1 MRLCAH
7 RTQARPAE
15 RLRELV
21 ADYDFVLP
29 AELIASRPLAQRDAS
44 RMLVLHRG
52 SGQIEHRSFRNLP
65 DYLHPGDMV
74 VLNNSRVIKARLLS
88 HDRRIEL
95 LLIESLGLRKWNC
108 LVKPG
113 RKMRPGFGFLIAD
126 TTAHV
131 REILEDGSRIV
142 EFDSEP
148 DLERFGS
155 IPIPPYLHRDADA
168 EDEIR
173 YQTVFAEAAGSVA
186 APTAGLHFTP
196 ELLSRIPHTELT
208 LHVGI
213 GTFLPVKVER
223 VADHRMHSE
232 HYSVGEN
239 AARAINAAARILA
252 VGTTATRVLES
263 QPPGPVTPRSA
274 STSIFIHPPF
284 TFRRVG
290 ALLTNFH
297 LPKSTLLMLVC
308 AFAGREEVLAA
319 YAEAIRERYR
329 FFSYG
334 DCMLVV

>member
-1 MRLCAH
+1 
-7 RTQARPAE
+7 
-15 RLRELV
+15 LREFV
-21 ADYDFVLP
+21 ADYDFALP
-29 AELIASRPLAQRDAS
+29 AELIAPRPLAQRDAS
-44 RMLVLHRG
+44 RMLVLHRS

-65 DYLHPGDMV
+65 DYLQPGDIV

-113 RKMRPGFGFLIAD
+113 RKMRPGFEFLIAD

-196 ELLSRIPHTELT
+196 ELLFRIAHTQLT

-232 HYSVGEN
+232 HYSIGED

-263 QPPGPVTPRSA
+263 QPPGPIMPRSA
-274 STSIFIHPPF
+274 STNIFIHPPF

-319 YAEAIRERYR
+319 YVEAIRERYR

>member
-1 MRLCAH
+1 
-7 RTQARPAE
+7 
-15 RLRELV
+15 
-21 ADYDFVLP
+21 
-29 AELIASRPLAQRDAS
+29 
-44 RMLVLHRG
+44 MLVLHRG
-52 SGQIEHRSFRNLP
+52 SGQIEHRNFRNLP

-95 LLIESLGLRKWNC
+95 LLIESLGIRKWNC

-196 ELLSRIPHTELT
+196 ELLSRIPHTQLT

-232 HYSVGEN
+232 HYSIGED

>member
-1 MRLCAH
+1 L
-7 RTQARPAE
+7 TE
-15 RLRELV
+15 FV
-21 ADYDFVLP
+21 ADYDFGLP

-65 DYLHPGDMV
+65 EYLQPGDIV

-95 LLIESLGLRKWNC
+95 LLLESLGLRKWNC

-113 RKMRPGFGFLIAD
+113 RKMRPGFEFLIAD

-142 EFDSEP
+142 EFDSGP

-196 ELLSRIPHTELT
+196 ELLFRIPHTQLT

-263 QPPGPVTPRSA
+263 QPPGPIMPRSA
-274 STSIFIHPPF
+274 STNIFIHPPF

-308 AFAGREEVLAA
+308 AFASREEVLAA

>member
-7 RTQARPAE
+7 RTQARPTE
-15 RLRELV
+15 RLREFV
-21 ADYDFVLP
+21 ADYDFALP

-65 DYLHPGDMV
+65 DYLQPGDIV
-74 VLNNSRVIKARLLS
+74 VMDNSRVIKARLLS
-88 HDRRIEL
+88 DDRRIEL
-95 LLIESLGLRKWNC
+95 LLIESVGLRKWNC

-131 REILEDGSRIV
+131 REILEDGSRIL

-148 DLERFGS
+148 DLERFCCM
-155 IPIPPYLHRDADA
+155 PIPPYLNRDAEE
-168 EDEIR
+168 EDDFR

-196 ELLSRIPHTELT
+196 ELLSGIPHAKVT
-208 LHVGI
+208 LHVGT
-213 GTFLPVKVER
+213 GTFLPVKVEC
-223 VADHRMHSE
+223 VADHRMHPE
-232 HYSVGEN
+232 RYFIGDD
-239 AARAINAAARILA
+239 AARAINEATRVLA
-252 VGTTATRVLES
+252 VGTTTARVLES
-263 QPPGPVTPRSA
+263 QPAGPIAPRSA

-284 TFRRVG
+284 TFRHVG

-308 AFAGREEVLAA
+308 AFAGREEVLGA

-334 DCMLVV
+334 DCILVV

>member
-1 MRLCAH
+1 
-7 RTQARPAE
+7 
-15 RLRELV
+15 LRELV
-21 ADYDFVLP
+21 ADYDFALP

-52 SGQIEHRSFRNLP
+52 SGQIEHRNFRNLP

-95 LLIESLGLRKWNC
+95 LLIESLGIRKWNC

-196 ELLSRIPHTELT
+196 ELLSRIPHTQLT

>member
-1 MRLCAH
+1 LSE
-7 RTQARPAE
+7 P
-15 RLRELV
+15 V
-21 ADYDFVLP
+21 ADYDFSLP
-29 AELIASRPLAQRDAS
+29 AQLIASRPLAERDAS
-44 RMLVLHRG
+44 RMLVLDRR

-65 DYLHPGDMV
+65 DYLKPGDIV
-74 VLNNSRVIKARLLS
+74 VLNDSKVIKARLRS
-88 HDRRIEL
+88 EDRRIEL
-95 LLIESLGLRKWNC
+95 LLVEPLGLQKWNC

-113 RKMRPGFGFLIAD
+113 RKMRPGFEFSIAGV
-126 TTAHV
+126 TARV
-131 REILEDGSRIV
+131 REILGDGSRIV

-155 IPIPPYLHRDADA
+155 MPIPPYFNRDAD
-168 EDEIR
+168 EDDEVR
-173 YQTVFAEAAGSVA
+173 YQTVFAEASGSIA

-196 ELLSRIPHTELT
+196 ELLSRIPHTQVT

-223 VADHRMHSE
+223 VADHRMHAE
-232 HYSVGEN
+232 RYSIGED
-239 AARAINAAARILA
+239 AARAMNAAARILA
-252 VGTTATRVLES
+252 VGTTSARVLES
-263 QPPGPVTPRSA
+263 QPRGLIVPRSA

-284 TFRRVG
+284 AFRRVG

-308 AFAGREEVLAA
+308 AFAGREAVLAA

>member
-1 MRLCAH
+1 MRLCAR

-308 AFAGREEVLAA
+308 AFASREEVLAA

>member
-21 ADYDFVLP
+21 ADYDFALP

-52 SGQIEHRSFRNLP
+52 SGQIEHRNFRNLP
-65 DYLHPGDMV
+65 DYLQPSDIV

-95 LLIESLGLRKWNC
+95 LLIKSLSIRKWNC

-173 YQTVFAEAAGSVA
+173 YQTVFAKVAGSVA

-196 ELLSRIPHTELT
+196 ELLSRIPHTQLT

-232 HYSVGEN
+232 HYSIGED

-284 TFRRVG
+284 TFRRVA

>member
-1 MRLCAH
+1 
-7 RTQARPAE
+7 
-15 RLRELV
+15 LREFV
-21 ADYDFVLP
+21 ADYDFALP
-29 AELIASRPLAQRDAS
+29 AELIASRPLAHRDAS

-52 SGQIEHRSFRNLP
+52 SGQIEHRSFRNFP
-65 DYLHPGDMV
+65 DYLRPGDIV
-74 VLNNSRVIKARLLS
+74 VLNNSRVIKARMLS

-95 LLIESLGLRKWNC
+95 LLVESLGLRKWNC

-113 RKMRPGFGFLIAD
+113 RKMRPGFEFLIAG

-155 IPIPPYLHRDADA
+155 IPIPPYLHRSADA

-196 ELLSRIPHTELT
+196 ELLSRIPHAQVT

-213 GTFLPVKVER
+213 GTFLPVRVER

-232 HYSVGEN
+232 HYSIGED
-239 AARAINAAARILA
+239 AARAINAAARIVA

-263 QPPGPVTPRSA
+263 QPPGPITPRTA
-274 STSIFIHPPF
+274 STNIFIHPPF
-284 TFRRVG
+284 TLRRVE

-297 LPKSTLLMLVC
+297 LPRSTLLMLVC
-308 AFAGREEVLAA
+308 AFAGHQEVLAA
-319 YAEAIRERYR
+319 YREAIRERYR

-334 DCMLVV
+334 DCMLVVSSGTSGPTH